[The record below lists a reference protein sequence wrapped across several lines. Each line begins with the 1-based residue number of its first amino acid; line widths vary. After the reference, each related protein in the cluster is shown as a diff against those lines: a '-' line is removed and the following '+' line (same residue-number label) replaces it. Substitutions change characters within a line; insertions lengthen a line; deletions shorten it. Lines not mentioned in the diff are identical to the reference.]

1 MTLKRAG
8 SVTICEEDQPGAL
21 PPRKKQRLHI
31 IIPSEDLMAASP
43 PEAEHDLS
51 FLSATSSGSADSLF
65 DAVEQDTPPEEDIPI
80 ACRNPPVAISGLHFD
95 PALLL
100 PPELATQVFDFCQRT
115 YFQTP
120 GANQVMLFGRFP
132 DPTSSS
138 LTSSAG
144 FPPILVS
151 LLQTLENVL
160 RPSLPKGTFGLL
172 FPETPTQARQA
183 IINLYHP
190 GEGITPHVDLLGRYA
205 DGIIGVSF
213 GSGCV
218 MRFDEVVSP
227 TRERNLEQTLAR
239 QDLFLPERSVLVL
252 TEDARYKWTH
262 GIDKRMEDRV
272 LGTPTSKG
280 NGASEGRSTAPCEE
294 AVSIKRRTRISVTF
308 RWMLSGADV
317 VGAE

>member
-65 DAVEQDTPPEEDIPI
+65 DAHVEI
-80 ACRNPPVAISGLHFD
+80 PPVAISGLHFD

-218 MRFDEVVSP
+218 MRFDEV
-227 TRERNLEQTLAR
+227 QTLAR